1 MSVII
6 GHLSLE
12 LHFPLAHSLK
22 EKRKSLK
29 RIKEKVTHRFNV
41 SLIESA
47 YQDKW
52 QRSKIDIAI
61 IGIDQQAIENTIQNI
76 LHLIDEVSIGE
87 IQTLSAEIEWH

>member
-47 YQDKW
+47 FQDKW

-61 IGIDQQAIENTIQNI
+61 IGIDQQTIENTIQNI

-87 IQTLSAEIEWH
+87 IQILSAEIEWH